1 MHLASCGESLRL
13 QTSEGSMRYDEI
25 RAHVEK
31 VLRKEFDHRIAE
43 IGEKGPR
50 ATYTPDRFDAARTTL
65 AEGADAFWKRMGRE
79 SAEHWLELTAQ
90 SAGIS
95 RPELEADRAETLK
108 LLHVGMRAVVD
119 AIEGQSRAVHSFD
132 LVSPPEPSKGPSGAT
147 GGLGAGVSEVASGK
161 TLAEVVDLYINE
173 QVRVGGWAVRT
184 RAKREATLGVL
195 VELLGGATPMDTITK
210 KDAQDVKSVLLKIPA
225 NKNKNPK
232 TQNLSLRE
240 AANVPGVASLSPATL
255 NGYLGAFHMFAE
267 WAARNSYATGNLFE
281 GMKVRTKRNPAAVD
295 QVRKAFSPEA
305 VAVMVKELTRPDSK
319 LVKKEGYR
327 WASLIGIFT
336 GARLNEVCSL
346 RVADVQQHD
355 GIWCFSINDEDPNG
369 HKSLKSSAARR
380 LVPVH
385 SSLIK
390 FGLLDY
396 VAGRAKF
403 GGDVRLFPDFAFSDK
418 HGYTKNQGRW
428 FNTTFLEGLGLNTEH
443 AVFHALRHTMVTRLH
458 QADVPQPL
466 VQTIVGHEREG
477 VTMKTYFSE
486 SYKVA
491 QLKDAVEKYHVAE
504 T

>member
-1 MHLASCGESLRL
+1 
-13 QTSEGSMRYDEI
+13 MRYDEI

-31 VLRKEFDHRIAE
+31 VLRKEFDHRFAE

-50 ATYTPDRFDAARTTL
+50 STYTPDRFDAARTTL
-65 AEGADAFWKRMGRE
+65 AEGADAFWKRMGNE
-79 SAEHWLELTAQ
+79 TAEHWLDLTAQ

-95 RPELEADRAETLK
+95 RPELDADRAETLK

-119 AIEGQSRAVHSFD
+119 ALEGQSKAVHSFD
-132 LVSPPEPSKGPSGAT
+132 LVTLPEPSNGPSGAS
-147 GGLGAGVSEVASGK
+147 GGLGAGMPKAASGK
-161 TLAEVVDLYINE
+161 TLAEVVDLYIDE
-173 QVRVGGWAVRT
+173 QVRVGGWAART
-184 RAKREATLGVL
+184 RSKQEATLGVL
-195 VELLGGATPMDTITK
+195 VELLGGATPMVSIAK

-255 NGYLGAFHMFAE
+255 NGYLGAFHTFTE
-267 WAARNSYATGNLFE
+267 WAAKNSYATSNLFD
-281 GMKVRTKRNPAAVD
+281 GMKVRTKRNTAAVD
-295 QVRKAFSPEA
+295 QVRKAFPPEA
-305 VAVMVKELTRPDSK
+305 VALMVKELTRPDSK
-319 LVKKEGYR
+319 IVRNEGYR

-346 RVADVQQHD
+346 RVADVQQYD
-355 GIWCFSINDEDPNG
+355 GIWCFSINDEDPKG
-369 HKSLKSSAARR
+369 RKSLKSSAARR

-390 FGLLDY
+390 FGFLGYLAD
-396 VAGRAKF
+396 RAKF
-403 GGDVRLFPDFAFSDK
+403 EGDVRLFPDFTFSMK

-428 FNTTFLEGLGLNTEH
+428 FNTTFLKGLGLKTEH
-443 AVFHALRHTMVTRLH
+443 AFYHALRHTMITRLH
-458 QADVPQPL
+458 QADVPHPL
-466 VQTIVGHEREG
+466 VQTLVGHEREG

-491 QLKDAVEKYHVAE
+491 QLKDALEKYQVAE